1 MCDRIIITI
10 WTTVYRMRYEYP
22 WNSEDHAQDDR
33 FDAGAHGVPR
43 SRQNARL
50 EVSSLTGEPVVGTSR
65 STLVHV
71 KHDGFTVL
79 PHESGL
85 RDFNSALDDV
95 HSSVTQQI
103 RGFGVN
109 EWDTGS
115 VREVEYMWWL
125 QSPYVDWNRC
135 WIVLFK
141 RIPVDLFG
149 IVWHIVGQ

>member
-1 MCDRIIITI
+1 MNIPETPRITHRMIDSTPVLMAYLDRA
-10 WTTVYRMRYEYP
+10 RMLA
-22 WNSEDHAQDDR
+22 SK
-33 FDAGAHGVPR
+33 FPR
-43 SRQNARL
+43 
-50 EVSSLTGEPVVGTSR
+50 ETGEPVVGTSR

-95 HSSVTQQI
+95 YSSVTQQI

-115 VREVEYMWWL
+115 VREVEYMW
-125 QSPYVDWNRC
+125 
-135 WIVLFK
+135 
-141 RIPVDLFG
+141 
-149 IVWHIVGQ
+149 